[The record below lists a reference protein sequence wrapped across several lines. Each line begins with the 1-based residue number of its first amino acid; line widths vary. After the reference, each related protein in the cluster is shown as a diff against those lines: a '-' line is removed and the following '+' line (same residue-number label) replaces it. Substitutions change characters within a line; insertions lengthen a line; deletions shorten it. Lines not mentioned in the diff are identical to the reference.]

1 MNARVGDLAGR
12 GALGQKLGKGKTR
25 RAPKTADELRHMEK
39 VAALPCMICG
49 AWMVELH
56 HEGTPRSNMRVLPLC
71 AFHHRR
77 EFGPQAYHYNKRA
90 FYALHGTSQEL
101 LDRVA
106 KMIAADD
113 DEALGRW
120 F

>member
-1 MNARVGDLAGR
+1 MTFIARTKGP
-12 GALGQKLGKGKTR
+12 LGLKGEKSKTR
-25 RAPKTADELRHMEK
+25 RDSKTADELRHMEK

-49 AWMVELH
+49 AWRVELH

-77 EFGPQAYHYNKRA
+77 EYGPQAYHYNKRA
-90 FYALHGTSQEL
+90 FYDTHGTSQEL

-106 KMIAADD
+106 KMLAADD
-113 DEALGRW
+113 DEILGRW

>member
-1 MNARVGDLAGR
+1 MTFIARTKGP
-12 GALGQKLGKGKTR
+12 LGQKGQKSKPR
-25 RAPKTADELRHMEK
+25 SAPKTVEEKRHMAA
-39 VAALPCMICG
+39 VAMLPCLACG
-49 AWMVELH
+49 TRPVEVH
-56 HEGTPRSNMRVLPLC
+56 HEGTPRSNMHVLPLC

-90 FYALHGTSQEL
+90 FYDAHGSSQEL

-106 KMIAADD
+106 KMIATDD